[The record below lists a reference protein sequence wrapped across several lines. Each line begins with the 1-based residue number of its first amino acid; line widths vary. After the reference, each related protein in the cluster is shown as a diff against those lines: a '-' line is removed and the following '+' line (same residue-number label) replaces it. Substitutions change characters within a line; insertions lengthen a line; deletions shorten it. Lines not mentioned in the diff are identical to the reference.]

1 MKSLSATTRRNLWLA
16 LVGLLILLALVLGF
30 RQPAKLIESAEVRHD
45 HFRMVVEEEG
55 RTRMR
60 DRYEISAPVSGYL
73 ARVQREPGDSVA
85 AGDPLFSL
93 YPPPADPLDN
103 RTRGQ
108 MEGALQRA
116 AGRIQAARMDRDAQ
130 HARAELAEAERKR
143 AERLFEQGNIPRDE
157 LDRART
163 EARSSNAALRSAE
176 FNVQVA
182 EFEREMIQASLRA
195 SAEVERGEMVQVK
208 APVDGLVLRRHRESE
223 GLVQAGTPILQLGDP
238 KSLEVRVEVL
248 SADAV
253 RLRPEMRVELERWG
267 GDEALAG
274 RVRRV
279 EPAGFT
285 KVSALGVEE
294 ERVPVVVDLE
304 LEQPAAERLGDGFRV
319 EARFVLVEEDEVLQ
333 VPAGALFRRDG
344 QWGVFELEDDR
355 ARYREVEVGRR
366 AGLYRE
372 VLGGLNAGQRVILH
386 PGQDITDGSRVRER

>member
-16 LVGLLILLALVLGF
+16 LVALLVLLALVLGF
-30 RQPAKLIESAEVRHD
+30 REPAKLIESAEVRHD

-73 ARVQREPGDSVA
+73 ARVQREPGDTVA
-85 AGDPLFSL
+85 AGDLLFSL
-93 YPPPADPLDN
+93 HPPPADPLDN

-116 AGRIQAARMDRDAQ
+116 AGRIEATRMDRDAQ
-130 HARAELAEAERKR
+130 RARAELAETERKR

-163 EARSSNAALRSAE
+163 EARSSDAALRSAE
-176 FNVQVA
+176 FSVQVA

-195 SAEVERGEMVQVK
+195 SADVERGETVQVK

-238 KSLEVRVEVL
+238 ASLEVRVEVL

-253 RLRPEMRVELERWG
+253 RLRPEMPVELERWG
-267 GDEALAG
+267 GEETLAG

-304 LEQPAAERLGDGFRV
+304 PEQPAAERLGDGFRV
-319 EARFVLVEEDEVLQ
+319 EARFVLVEEADVLQ

-344 QWGVFELEDDR
+344 RWGVFLLDDDR

-372 VLGGLNAGQRVILH
+372 VLGGLEAGQRVILH
-386 PGQDITDGSRVRER
+386 PGQDIADGSRVRER

>member
-1 MKSLSATTRRNLWLA
+1 MKSLSTTTRRNLWLA
-16 LVGLLILLALVLGF
+16 LLGVLVLLALVLGF
-30 RQPAKLIESAEVRHD
+30 REPAKLIESAEVRQD

-73 ARVQREPGDSVA
+73 ARVQREPGDSVS
-85 AGDPLFSL
+85 AGDLLFSL
-93 YPPPADPLDN
+93 HPPPADPLDN

-130 HARAELAEAERKR
+130 RARAELAESERKR

-163 EARSSNAALRSAE
+163 EARSSEAALRSAE
-176 FNVQVA
+176 FSVQVA

-195 SAEVERGEMVQVK
+195 SADVERAERVAVK
-208 APVDGLVLRRHRESE
+208 SPVDGLVLRRHRESE
-223 GLVQAGTPILQLGDP
+223 GLIQAGTPVLQLGDP
-238 KSLEVRVEVL
+238 ASLEVRVDVL
-248 SADAV
+248 SSDAV
-253 RLRPEMRVELERWG
+253 RLHPDMKVELERWG
-267 GDEALAG
+267 GDSVLHG
-274 RVRRV
+274 RIRRV

-285 KVSALGVEE
+285 RVSALGVEE

-304 LEQPAAERLGDGFRV
+304 AEQEDVGRLGDGFRV

-333 VPAGALFRRDG
+333 APSGALFRREG
-344 QWGVFELEDDR
+344 SWGVFVREDGR

-366 AGLYRE
+366 SGLYRE
-372 VLGGLNAGQRVILH
+372 VLDGLTAGERVVLH
-386 PGQDITDGSRVRER
+386 PGQDIDDGTRLRER